1 MLIVGGNSRTNNPF
15 KTQFQLGRFKVAM
28 RNHFF
33 PNHIR
38 RQKCIE
44 FTRFNQRPNMSVEEY
59 TQKFM
64 EYSRFCPNI
73 VPDNAI
79 MTQKYEDVL
88 SVKIQKKLVWRYLFN
103 SFRSLCKGK

>member
-38 RQKCIE
+38 RQKCCE
-44 FTRFNQRPNMSVEEY
+44 FTRFNQRSNMSVEEY

-64 EYSRFCPNI
+64 EYDRYFPKM

-79 MTQKYEDVL
+79 MAQKYEDGL
-88 SVKIQKKLVWRYLFN
+88 SFKIQ
-103 SFRSLCKGK
+103 

>member
-1 MLIVGGNSRTNNPF
+1 
-15 KTQFQLGRFKVAM
+15 
-28 RNHFF
+28 
-33 PNHIR
+33 
-38 RQKCIE
+38 
-44 FTRFNQRPNMSVEEY
+44 MSVEEY

-88 SVKIQKKLVWRYLFN
+88 SVKIQKKLGGGTFSTLLEAYAKASNMERILKREEVILAEKKGGPWRKFSN
-103 SFRSLCKGK
+103 PRSRQKGSL